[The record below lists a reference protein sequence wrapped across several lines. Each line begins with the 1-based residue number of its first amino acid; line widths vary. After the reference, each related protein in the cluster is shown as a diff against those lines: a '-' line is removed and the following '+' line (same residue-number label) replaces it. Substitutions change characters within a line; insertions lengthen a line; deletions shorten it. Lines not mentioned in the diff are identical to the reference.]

1 MADTGSGPG
10 EAGTWLTAPCSVAP
24 LQVGRFHVRHALDA
38 RTPQRTRHIGRTSR
52 GGPRTPAGGGAAVF
66 RSRACARRITAWVSA
81 GSRNTSRAYPGQA
94 GTDEPHFR
102 YRSRTP
108 GWVKGHAAQPRP
120 THRTRGVR
128 ASTRQGPR
136 CVHQRVHERST
147 PGAHRPLSPHSERRL
162 LPTLVPLHEFAGAKN
177 SAAQSTTTSA
187 GKPQHGGPKSI
198 LVSPHPVP
206 HVLDQL
212 RRSLPKNALETG
224 RLNSL
229 SADRLGL
236 WDSHQED
243 HRRRNTAH
251 EDVTAPQRHRAMRAM
266 LALERGRARDRPRSP
281 CPALDVLARVESFRC
296 CMAPFRLW
304 VTSASR

>member
-1 MADTGSGPG
+1 MVPQPSMRAQDHSLG
-10 EAGTWLTAPCSVAP
+10 ERWFTEHKSCL
-24 LQVGRFHVRHALDA
+24 
-38 RTPQRTRHIGRTSR
+38 
-52 GGPRTPAGGGAAVF
+52 
-66 RSRACARRITAWVSA
+66 
-81 GSRNTSRAYPGQA
+81 PGQA

-147 PGAHRPLSPHSERRL
+147 PGDYRPLSPHSERRL
-162 LPTLVPLHEFAGAKN
+162 LPTLLPLHEFAGAKN

-187 GKPQHGGPKSI
+187 AKPPHGGPKSI